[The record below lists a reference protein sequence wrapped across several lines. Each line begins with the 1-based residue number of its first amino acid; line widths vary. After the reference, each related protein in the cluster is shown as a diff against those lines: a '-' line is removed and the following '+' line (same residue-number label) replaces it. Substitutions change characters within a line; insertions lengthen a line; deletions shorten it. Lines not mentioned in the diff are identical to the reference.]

1 MIRKSML
8 IVGML
13 AIAVGVVF
21 AAGPTFVAD
30 TPVGGSNGFPP
41 VEDNSRAIQV
51 LQRGDFIPE
60 AGIGCSNAAGTSGGP
75 NDLAVGVVATVA
87 TPFWITSATYN
98 LFTQISPN
106 MTMLNFAVW
115 AGGNIGA
122 PTTTLVT
129 APLTAFATS
138 GDYTYVF
145 PNPAPTVAATSI
157 AIGVQNTQTNV
168 GFRLGVDTSSTDGTS
183 WIRAASCGAAA
194 FTLLDNIGFP
204 GNWVVRAVANDV
216 VPVELMT
223 LSVE

>member
-1 MIRKSML
+1 MIRKTVLTLS
-8 IVGML
+8 ML
-13 AIAVGVVF
+13 AIVVGVVF

-30 TPVGGSNGFPP
+30 TPVGGSQGFPP
-41 VEDNSRAIQV
+41 AEDNSRATQV

-60 AGIGCSNAAGTSGGP
+60 QGLGCSNTAGTSGGP
-75 NDLAVGVVATVA
+75 NDLAVGVIATVA

-106 MTMLNFAVW
+106 MTMLNFAVY

-122 PTTTLVT
+122 PTATLVT
-129 APLTAFATS
+129 APLTGFAQ
-138 GDYTYVF
+138 GDHTYVF

-168 GFRLGVDTSSTDGTS
+168 GFRLGLDNTSSDGTS
-183 WIRAASCGAAA
+183 WIKAASCGATNFA
-194 FTLLDNIGFP
+194 LVDNLGFP

>member
-1 MIRKSML
+1 MIRKSMV

-30 TPVGGSNGFPP
+30 TPIGGSNGFPP
-41 VEDNSRAIQV
+41 AEDNSRAIQV

-60 AGIGCSNAAGTSGGP
+60 IGIGCSNGYGTSGGP

-115 AGGNIGA
+115 SGGNIGA
-122 PTTTLVT
+122 PGVTLTT
-129 APLTAFATS
+129 APLTGFAQ
-138 GDYTYVF
+138 GDHTYAF

-168 GFRLGVDTSSTDGTS
+168 GFRLGVDTSSSDGTS
-183 WIRAASCGAAA
+183 WIRAAGCGAAA
-194 FTLLDNIGFP
+194 FTLMDNIGYP

-223 LSVE
+223 LSVK